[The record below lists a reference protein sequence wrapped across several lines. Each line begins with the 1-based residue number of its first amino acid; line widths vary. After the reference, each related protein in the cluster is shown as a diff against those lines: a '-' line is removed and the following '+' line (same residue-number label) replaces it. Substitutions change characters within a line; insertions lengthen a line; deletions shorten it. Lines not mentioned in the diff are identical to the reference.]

1 MADPVTSIGGFV
13 PNRVGA
19 PAGLTPRPSTGLAP
33 RPSTGLRPIG
43 TPFAAK
49 AQQQTDKQTA
59 IDKALA
65 NPNLPAWAR
74 DAIANPDHRRSIGA
88 QIGGTFAGIPAGVA
102 HFAKDVGTDLS
113 NLVPGALQV
122 IHHHG
127 MTGGAAPELGA
138 RHAVVAGGGP
148 DPGPSVNSA
157 HMFPTA
163 TGMGKSF
170 EQTAG
175 RIAQLG
181 PVEVRSV
188 GGEPITT
195 YGDAYRQGNIVPT
208 LLGDAM
214 NVSMAAGAV
223 APVLGGAGWIAE
235 GLGAERLASGL
246 GTAADVSRVVSRV
259 GGRAGNAPIEAVGG
273 VLKGGKSLWREA
285 GQAGKEALVKI
296 MPQEGPFSM
305 AMHATEEGK
314 LSKATAKAAMNEP
327 AAASRWMETNLA
339 KDSGLLRKNTR
350 PSMAEQEV
358 GLTRAGGVAQ
368 AHSMVA
374 DRVGPE
380 AAMAR
385 IPREEVG
392 RTVTREGAALNK
404 AYEAGTLPADQ
415 MARIDAVTAAYKKQ
429 AGLVTE
435 NALAGTGLIKGP
447 MDPAYTGDAPI
458 PHQLDLQLEQ
468 AGVHPQQIASMH
480 EALAAGA
487 SLDDL
492 THVIPELHDVLLNP
506 DIYPKPWREPM
517 QVMAHGHAMGATDL
531 PRTPAE
537 MLAAGM
543 ERPTYMPST
552 ESGLGLPSKPQTAAI
567 TTGIDSGLRGVANEN
582 HAKSTGFGPYSLATA
597 AEALGRNVRTTKFNS
612 IIQDYVANNK
622 LPSAADVLAR
632 PGPDGLVADLGE
644 LQARAEAAATARE
657 TSSVTPENHATAV
670 AKEFGQLVNDQ
681 LQQRGYEVLPGNR
694 ADPQIK
700 DFNPKNAEDLTKIT
714 GDSIALPKGVKDQ
727 MIRYHTGAK
736 TNRVLELNKVTNS
749 FFKRNVLA
757 FNMHWTAG
765 DALSN
770 QLMGWVA
777 GGVDPISMGKGMI
790 DVGKMDPAQFE
801 QIFNRPNFT
810 KTGLRQQAAEAFNAQ
825 DGVPVGGRGPTKLG
839 SFVADHGGIP
849 GRALGKLGEGIR
861 GFQNKAFKVN
871 AAVNGIQREGWSI
884 VKLERELKARGLS
897 SIDELGTNEAK
908 WKAPDV
914 QKAVNDVINESNKV
928 FGVMD
933 EMSPFEQRVM
943 TQIFP
948 FWAWTR
954 HITTLA
960 ARTAIDNPAR
970 VLWTLRLGALGMN
983 TTPQDMP
990 SYLGGSF
997 GWGAKQRINTN
1008 WANPLYDVGT
1018 GGLIG
1023 PGGAARS
1030 LSPLI
1035 KFGLTAGTN
1044 RDASRNLNTV
1054 THAAGSHPNQIG
1066 SAIYQGLTS
1075 TPFIRGAINLAPT
1088 AHVPGT
1094 SLTLGPIKRYGSG
1107 EPILDKQTKTPLS
1120 AGSRA
1125 HMAGQ
1130 VVNMPMPTTYVP
1142 TKATGKA
1149 RSTST
1154 RKKGLK
1160 GSGLGSGLKH
1170 VGLRG

>member
-13 PNRVGA
+13 PNRAGT
-19 PAGLTPRPSTGLAP
+19 PAGLTPRPPTGLAP

-49 AQQQTDKQTA
+49 AQQQTDKQAA

-65 NPNLPAWAR
+65 NPDLPSWAR

-102 HFAKDVGTDLS
+102 HFAKDVGTDVV

-127 MTGGAAPELGA
+127 LMGGAAPELGA

-157 HMFPTA
+157 RMFPTA

-188 GGEPITT
+188 GGEPIST

-223 APVLGGAGWIAE
+223 APVLGGAGRIAE

-246 GTAADVSRVVSRV
+246 GKAADVSRVVSRV

-296 MPQEGPFSM
+296 MPQEGPLSM
-305 AMHATEEGK
+305 VMHATPEGK
-314 LSKATAKAAMNEP
+314 VAAQ
-327 AAASRWMETNLA
+327 ASRDAMHEPIAKSKWAQANLA
-339 KDSGLLRKNTR
+339 KDAGLLERKTANR
-350 PSMAEQEV
+350 PSLAEQEV
-358 GLTRAGGVAQ
+358 GLTRVSGVAQ
-368 AHSMVA
+368 ADKMLA
-374 DRVGPE
+374 DRVGADASI
-380 AAMAR
+380 AAH
-385 IPREEVG
+385 VG
-392 RTVTREGAALNK
+392 LQEPGVTMTREGQALAH
-404 AYEAGTLPADQ
+404 AYENGTLPPEQ
-415 MARIDAVTAAYKKQ
+415 MARIDRVTAAYKKQ
-429 AGLVTE
+429 AGLVTD
-435 NALAGTGLIKGP
+435 NALKGEGLVNGP
-447 MDPAYTGDAPI
+447 MDPRYTGSDPLA
-458 PHQLDLQLEQ
+458 EQ
-468 AGVHPQQIASMH
+468 VDIRLRAANVPEQQIAAMH
-480 EALAAGA
+480 DALDSGA
-487 SLDDL
+487 TWDDV
-492 THVIPELHDVLLNP
+492 THLIPELHDVLLDP
-506 DIYPKPWREPM
+506 QVYPKAWRESM
-517 QVMAHGHAMGATDL
+517 NVMAKGHGIGATDL
-531 PRTPAE
+531 PRTPNE

-543 ERPTYMPST
+543 EQPTWMPTTQSRIGA
-552 ESGLGLPSKPQTAAI
+552 EKGPATAA
-567 TTGIDSGLRGVANEN
+567 TTVGFNSGLRGVANER
-582 HAKSTGFGPYSLATA
+582 HSLTVGTGPYSLATA
-597 AEALGRNVRTTKFNS
+597 AEGLGRNISTTKLNS
-612 IIQDYVANNK
+612 IIQGYVKNTD
-622 LPSAADVLAR
+622 LPSAGKILTADDPALLDR
-632 PGPDGLVADLGE
+632 LRTE
-644 LQARAEAAATARE
+644 AEAYVQHSTVGTPSPRE
-657 TSSVTPENHATAV
+657 VELAV
-670 AKEFGQLVNDQ
+670 KERFGKLMIEELKAKD
-681 LQQRGYEVLPGNR
+681 YEVLPGNR
-694 ADPQIK
+694 QSPQVG
-700 DFNPKNAEDLTKIT
+700 DFNPAKPADPMTV
-714 GDSIALPKGVKDQ
+714 DAASVVLPKGVKDR
-727 MIRYHTGAK
+727 MIQHKTGAK
-736 TNRVLELNKVTNS
+736 TNRALELNKVANS

-757 FNMHWTAG
+757 FNVHWTAG

-777 GGVDPISMGKGMI
+777 GGVDPVSMGKGMI

-810 KTGLRQQAAEAFNAQ
+810 KTGLRQQATEALSPTGAT
-825 DGVPVGGRGPTKLG
+825 VGRGPTKLG

-897 SIDELGTNEAK
+897 SVDELGTNEAK

-1023 PGGAARS
+1023 PGGAFRA

-1035 KFGLTAGTN
+1035 KGAITAGSN

-1130 VVNMPMPTTYVP
+1130 VVNLPMPTTYVP

-1149 RSTST
+1149 KSTST